1 MAEFFYGYNFLSEY
15 KVARDLRHNVENVER
30 DKKIDG
36 IESMGEHVNVYD
48 ARLMTKLFGP
58 KSLEDIS
65 DMF

>member
-15 KVARDLRHNVENVER
+15 KVAHDLKQNVENAER
-30 DKKIDG
+30 DRRLDG

-48 ARLMTKLFGP
+48 ARLMAKLFGP